1 MLRNEKVVECRK
13 WIEVRKLMGR
23 CLSANENV
31 SRLVLTEQ
39 KELNDE
45 MITVDLI
52 TVNNRV
58 SIRLWACLYLV

>member
-1 MLRNEKVVECRK
+1 MLGNEKVVECRK

-31 SRLVLTEQ
+31 FRLVLTEQ

-45 MITVDLI
+45 IIMADLI
-52 TVNNRV
+52 TEV
-58 SIRLWACLYLV
+58 A